1 MLGKIMICP
10 KTFLYV
16 GKNYDISPPPPTFL
30 EKEILIS
37 HLAKFTYT
45 LPPPPFKEV

>member
-16 GKNYDISPPPPTFL
+16 GKNYDISPPRQHFW
-30 EKEILIS
+30 K
-37 HLAKFTYT
+37 KKY
-45 LPPPPFKEV
+45 